1 MKGKQMEFNQYYV
14 LTKDVCI
21 HLGEHTNKNNAEL
34 KGIDRHNIHQ
44 AESYFILTE
53 DELLSLVNDI
63 SNAINGV
70 EVF

>member
-21 HLGEHTNKNNAEL
+21 HLGEHQNKNDAEL
-34 KGIDRHNIHQ
+34 RGIDRHNIHQ
-44 AESYFILTE
+44 VASYFILTE
-53 DELLSLVNDI
+53 KELLSLSMDI
-63 SNAINGV
+63 AEAINET